1 MKRYHIYFLFLK
13 LVLIIQT
20 ILILLQKENS
30 NQISYIASDIIF
42 KTSLSLFLIIFFTFT
57 DIPKMDIYDK
67 LIATFAG
74 ALLVFDS
81 VYVSLPILLI
91 KLGVKLPSWIIVQTT
106 SPVAARVEESARS
119 SSPKP

>member
-1 MKRYHIYFLFLK
+1 LFLK

-42 KTSLSLFLIIFFTFT
+42 KTSLGLFLIIFFTFT